1 MVERAP
7 KRQKL
12 TLRGVVLDDSLLTNY
27 VEATDTPP
35 PLPLDL
41 GEARKAGFTG
51 SPSHHSALC
60 NGWAVVKRDCI
71 CSKGQ
76 LSKRVASGGG
86 CVCRP
91 KLVNRKGGD
100 PRYPNGA

>member
-1 MVERAP
+1 MAEPPP

-12 TLRGVVLDDSLLTNY
+12 TLRGVVLDDGLLADY

-41 GEARKAGFTG
+41 DEAHKAGFTG

-60 NGWAVVKRDCI
+60 NGCPSIYNCQRHTRRLPQVHRWTIR
-71 CSKGQ
+71 
-76 LSKRVASGGG
+76 
-86 CVCRP
+86 
-91 KLVNRKGGD
+91 NW
-100 PRYPNGA
+100 